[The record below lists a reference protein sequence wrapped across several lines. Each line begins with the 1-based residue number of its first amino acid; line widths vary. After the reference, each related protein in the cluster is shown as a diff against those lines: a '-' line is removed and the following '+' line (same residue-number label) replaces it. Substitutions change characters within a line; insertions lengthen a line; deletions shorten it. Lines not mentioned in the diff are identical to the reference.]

1 MSFAAGAFLFLPAV
15 DAVARGVRDNGLCEV
30 AMRYLLILLLLTG
43 CKTPEPSAAIGENAK
58 EQIAIAYNNLPKEC
72 KSADREREFNLAIK
86 QVDTLVASC
95 EAEKK
100 PLNQRI
106 RYQSL
111 IIAALSTLSILLFLG
126 LIRSRL
132 V

>member
-1 MSFAAGAFLFLPAV
+1 MERDIGAIIITWFLLAMFLLMLSSC
-15 DAVARGVRDNGLCEV
+15 R
-30 AMRYLLILLLLTG
+30 
-43 CKTPEPSAAIGENAK
+43 TPEPSAAIGENAK
-58 EQIAIAYNNLPKEC
+58 EQIAVAYNNLPKEC

-111 IIAALSTLSILLFLG
+111 TIAALSTLSILLFLG

>member
-1 MSFAAGAFLFLPAV
+1 MERNVGAIIATWF
-15 DAVARGVRDNGLCEV
+15 
-30 AMRYLLILLLLTG
+30 ILLMLMLMLTG
-43 CKTPEPSAAIGENAK
+43 CKTTEPSAAIGENAK
-58 EQIAIAYNNLPKEC
+58 EQIAIAYNNLSKEC

-86 QVDTLVASC
+86 QVDTLMASC

-111 IIAALSTLSILLFLG
+111 IIGALSILSTLLFLG
-126 LIRSRL
+126 LIRKRL

>member
-1 MSFAAGAFLFLPAV
+1 MERNVGAIIVTWFI
-15 DAVARGVRDNGLCEV
+15 
-30 AMRYLLILLLLTG
+30 LLIFTLMLVG
-43 CKTPEPSAAIGENAK
+43 CKTTEPSAAIGENAK

-86 QVDTLVASC
+86 QVDTLMASC

-111 IIAALSTLSILLFLG
+111 TIGALSILSILLFLG
-126 LIRSRL
+126 LIRKRL